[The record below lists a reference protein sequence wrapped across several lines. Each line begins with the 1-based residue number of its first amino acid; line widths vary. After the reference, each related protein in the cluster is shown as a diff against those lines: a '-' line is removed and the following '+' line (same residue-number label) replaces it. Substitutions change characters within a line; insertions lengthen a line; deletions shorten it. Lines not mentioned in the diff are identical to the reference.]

1 MQEIAAVAL
10 AIMAT
15 IQQTSQKR
23 RADGVSDDAVCKK
36 AQLVEKFSCTGKW
49 MLCGRGS
56 GRSWH
61 FCDSTICDEREPA
74 LDLTCSHLPDCQ
86 AS

>member
-1 MQEIAAVAL
+1 MHEIAAVAT

-15 IQQTSQKR
+15 I
-23 RADGVSDDAVCKK
+23 SDDAVCKK
-36 AQLVEKFSCTGKW
+36 AQLVEKFSCTGEW
-49 MLCGRGS
+49 ILCGRGS

-74 LDLTCSHLPDCQ
+74 LDLTCSHLPDV
-86 AS
+86 